1 MKDWK
6 DDWTVGIGRYEDGD
20 AMVLPVPGV
29 GGGHWVVAG
38 STHSGKTDTMR
49 LVMARIA
56 VKYGAQVAFA
66 IADPHMVGFR
76 KFLPRASM
84 IGYGRGDSSLRVL
97 SLVEAE
103 HLRRLQFM
111 FRHDIEEWSPEV
123 ADLLGPYVILAV
135 DEMSAITLAP
145 PPPKVR
151 GEAPEPSAEGR
162 LITLAQEARKTGIG
176 LILAAQ
182 SPKVKVIHGLILEQ
196 CPIRWCGRTRRRE
209 QTEAVLETSDYPC
222 HLSDHPKGCPIG
234 MPGVAYVDDG
244 LRIRRGRSDGIKPEL
259 FARIA
264 RERAAD
270 RFDGF
275 GWPHEIQSGMPT
287 GAEREEVSL

>member
-1 MKDWK
+1 MKDWQ
-6 DDWTVGIGRYEDGD
+6 VRIGRYEDGEP
-20 AMVLPVPGV
+20 MVLPVPGV
-29 GGGHWVVAG
+29 GGAHWVVAG
-38 STHSGKTDTMR
+38 SSGSGKTDTIR
-49 LVMARIA
+49 LALARTA
-56 VKYGAQVAFA
+56 AKLGPQVAFA
-66 IADPHMVGFR
+66 IADPHMVGFTP
-76 KFLPRASM
+76 FLPRASM
-84 IGYGRGDSSLRVL
+84 IAYGRGDSALRAL
-97 SLVEAE
+97 RLVETE
-103 HLRRLQFM
+103 HMRRLQFM
-111 FRHDIEEWSPEV
+111 FRHGIERWDPSHV
-123 ADLLGPYVILAV
+123 DLLGPYLILAV
-135 DEMSAITLAP
+135 DEMAAITLLP
-145 PPPKVR
+145 KPPK
-151 GEAPEPSAEGR
+151 PEPSAELR

-182 SPKVKVIHGLILEQ
+182 SPKVAVIHGLILEQ

-244 LRIRRGRSDGIKPEL
+244 ARIRRGRSDGIKPEL

-264 RERAAD
+264 KERAAD

-287 GAEREEVSL
+287 GAEREEVAAC